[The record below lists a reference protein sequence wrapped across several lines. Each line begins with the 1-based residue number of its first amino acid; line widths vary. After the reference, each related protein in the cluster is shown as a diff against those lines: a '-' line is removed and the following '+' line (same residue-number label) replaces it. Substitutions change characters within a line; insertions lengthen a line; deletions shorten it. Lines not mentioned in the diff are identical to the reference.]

1 MSVLALQSRGP
12 LAALT
17 HRLGQMAAA
26 IGTTLVRMGET
37 HPLMIS
43 LRKLNEISDEELAE
57 RGLDRNAELH
67 RIVRR
72 YAYV

>member
-1 MSVLALQSRGP
+1 
-12 LAALT
+12 
-17 HRLGQMAAA
+17 MAAA
-26 IGTTLVRMGET
+26 IGSALVRMGDS
-37 HPLMIS
+37 HPLMAS

>member
-17 HRLGQMAAA
+17 HRIGQMAAA
-26 IGTTLVRMGET
+26 IGTALVRMGES
-37 HPLMIS
+37 HSLMAS